1 MMDIISTILN
11 KGWELF
17 TIMMVALLIV
27 VNSRMA
33 YQMERESFTIKE
45 MKK

>member
-27 VNSRMA
+27 DNSRMV
-33 YQMERESFTIKE
+33 YLMEKELFIIKE

>member
-27 VNSRMA
+27 DNSRMV
-33 YQMERESFTIKE
+33 YLMEKELFTIKE